1 MINHCIDLS
10 FTAGA
15 ARGRFPGF
23 PVPGYR
29 DPGGPGGETGRQHG
43 QSVGRCPPQK
53 KIKES
58 YTHIKIA
65 SSHTHY

>member
-43 QSVGRCPPQK
+43 QSVGRCPPPKK
-53 KIKES
+53 KINKR
-58 YTHIKIA
+58 II
-65 SSHTHY
+65 HTH

>member
-23 PVPGYR
+23 PVPRYR

-43 QSVGRCPPQK
+43 QSVGRCPPPK
-53 KIKES
+53 KNK
-58 YTHIKIA
+58 K
-65 SSHTHY
+65 

>member
-43 QSVGRCPPQK
+43 QSVGRCPPPQK
-53 KIKES
+53 KK
-58 YTHIKIA
+58 
-65 SSHTHY
+65 